1 MNIFNQGFV
10 AVKMTQY
17 LVQYILVYH
26 GLSWSI
32 LGYLGLS
39 RFISGYLRVSRDI
52 SGYLLLSWPV
62 SAYLSLFWGIP
73 GLYPV
78 KYAILGY
85 LWLSLAISGYLG
97 LSLAILG
104 GLCQV
109 SSIRVPE
116 DAGERKL
123 LQFKLFCYFFRQHAA
138 SIYGFVRFVSYVTLR
153 LSKKKILGHF

>member
-1 MNIFNQGFV
+1 MI
-10 AVKMTQY
+10 
-17 LVQYILVYH
+17 YH
-26 GLSWSI
+26 SKNGLSQ
-32 LGYLGLS
+32 
-39 RFISGYLRVSRDI
+39 FISGYLRVSRDI

-123 LQFKLFCYFFRQHAA
+123 LQFKLFCSFFGQ
-138 SIYGFVRFVSYVTLR
+138 SGSLCPYKSLFPPVRPSVRCPPVIFS
-153 LSKKKILGHF
+153 F